1 MTLISNLRETTLCCK
16 NRKVITFI
24 LIFIWSKSDP
34 VKISWFFKISFD
46 INILHFLIILRDY
59 HIDLEAILV
68 LVCNVLYKEKG
79 YRSFP
84 VNVLEIDKP
93 TYQWLIVYSNYI
105 TFQEIECSVPI
116 LDRKLVV
123 SPIKEKYRVG
133 DLLEFSCHSG
143 HRVGPDSV
151 QCYHFG
157 WSPGFPTCKGQYVF
171 YIWSIRI
178 RSFFF
183 FF

>member
-1 MTLISNLRETTLCCK
+1 M
-16 NRKVITFI
+16 
-24 LIFIWSKSDP
+24 
-34 VKISWFFKISFD
+34 
-46 INILHFLIILRDY
+46 
-59 HIDLEAILV
+59 
-68 LVCNVLYKEKG
+68 
-79 YRSFP
+79 
-84 VNVLEIDKP
+84 NVLEIDKP

-171 YIWSIRI
+171 YTWSVRI
-178 RSFFF
+178 RSFSSFNVPHLSSMSIILKSSGKLTSMKEMF
-183 FF
+183 YVTNTQPHIYEVNTKLTCSFKCVINMLRMHTWWLRLKRFLAFCLHYH